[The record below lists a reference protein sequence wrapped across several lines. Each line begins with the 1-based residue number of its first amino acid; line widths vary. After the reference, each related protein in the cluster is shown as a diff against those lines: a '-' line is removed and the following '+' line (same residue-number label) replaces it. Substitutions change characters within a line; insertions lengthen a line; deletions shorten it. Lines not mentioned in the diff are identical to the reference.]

1 MSRPARP
8 HPRRRPARRLVPVLA
23 AGGLLAG
30 ALAGT
35 PTTAEAWNSV
45 PTTGGDSWGVHDAAN
60 PGLDT
65 GSVRGTVGNAATA
78 GGALQGY
85 GGIRVEVDRG
95 TSRLNGIL
103 LRGFGLTYDGQQSFT
118 STRGVDVDG
127 VVVRRELVVP
137 TGSSYGRFFDTF
149 TNTTPAP
156 VTLDVAFGGQLG
168 YDTGENQ
175 SEISRTG
182 SGDRAISSADG
193 WASWYTPTT
202 AAGNPSQNG
211 PSATVFG
218 TPGYAPSLKRMGNFL
233 LDPFTEALPTTG
245 DAANHPGFVNTLTV
259 APGATASVLHYV
271 VTGLP
276 EGRAVLGAT
285 RAAGTQVSAVENT
298 ATSLTAAPVTT
309 GLSTAELCTVTNF
322 TPATLGLGAS
332 DCTRRPTSEIVDAPI
347 GSVAA
352 TTPTTTS
359 PYDVVGRT
367 ITQLVADLRSGRTS
381 SQQIVRAYLDRIAA
395 YDRGPGGLN
404 SVITVAPDAM
414 AQAKAADAARAA
426 GDTRPLLGIP
436 VMAKDIIDT
445 KDMPTTGGSRVFDG
459 YRPQTDAFQVDLMR
473 KAGAIVMGKANL
485 AEFANDGH
493 ASPNAY
499 GAVWNAFDPSRSPIG
514 SSGGSAVAV
523 ASSFTAAAWGTQTGD
538 SLWGPSGAASLYSL
552 RGTDGM
558 QSSGGTMPLTL
569 IQDYVGWIGQSIEDL
584 ALLLDVTAKDNPAD
598 VLDDVANGKRPTDW
612 SATLKADAL
621 RGKVI
626 GVPATAFDDP
636 FGTTTVSDALRA
648 RFDVFRQAGATIRT
662 IPDFTNVPTRGN
674 YGNTGYE
681 GWLQWLEAHPDAPYS
696 RPEQITN
703 NPLRVPYQYPGP
715 YTGDGTGMTDQ
726 QQRDFE
732 AYRALYRANLATWMD
747 DNGVDAVLYPT
758 ELSEIHLNDTV
769 QPSFGRK
776 DPQSSASGVPTVV
789 FPAGATVNGNPVGF
803 QLQGKAFQDAELMG
817 FAYAFDKIAQGR
829 ILPLAVTPR
838 LAYDAGA
845 VPPAVTPLTPTP
857 QPPTVTPAGP
867 KRLTVVSPRAVAKMS
882 RKGKAKVSLPVGC
895 ASVNDDCTGRVVV
908 TVRGRAFSAPVTVG
922 AGGLE
927 TVTVTLSRKASAA
940 LRRGRA
946 QKVQVTFVGL
956 LGTASTTTP
965 VKVKVRPRR

>member
-1 MSRPARP
+1 M
-8 HPRRRPARRLVPVLA
+8 
-23 AGGLLAG
+23 
-30 ALAGT
+30 
-35 PTTAEAWNSV
+35 
-45 PTTGGDSWGVHDAAN
+45 
-60 PGLDT
+60 
-65 GSVRGTVGNAATA
+65 
-78 GGALQGY
+78 
-85 GGIRVEVDRG
+85 
-95 TSRLNGIL
+95 
-103 LRGFGLTYDGQQSFT
+103 
-118 STRGVDVDG
+118 
-127 VVVRRELVVP
+127 
-137 TGSSYGRFFDTF
+137 
-149 TNTTPAP
+149 
-156 VTLDVAFGGQLG
+156 
-168 YDTGENQ
+168 
-175 SEISRTG
+175 
-182 SGDRAISSADG
+182 
-193 WASWYTPTT
+193 
-202 AAGNPSQNG
+202 
-211 PSATVFG
+211 
-218 TPGYAPSLKRMGNFL
+218 
-233 LDPFTEALPTTG
+233 
-245 DAANHPGFVNTLTV
+245 
-259 APGATASVLHYV
+259 
-271 VTGLP
+271 
-276 EGRAVLGAT
+276 
-285 RAAGTQVSAVENT
+285 
-298 ATSLTAAPVTT
+298 
-309 GLSTAELCTVTNF
+309 
-322 TPATLGLGAS
+322 
-332 DCTRRPTSEIVDAPI
+332 
-347 GSVAA
+347 
-352 TTPTTTS
+352 
-359 PYDVVGRT
+359 
-367 ITQLVADLRSGRTS
+367 
-381 SQQIVRAYLDRIAA
+381 RAYLDRIAA

-445 KDMPTTGGSRVFDG
+445 LDMPTTGGSRVFDG
-459 YRPQTDAFQVDLMR
+459 YRPKSDAFQVDLMR
-473 KAGAIVMGKANL
+473 KAGAIIMGKANL

-493 ASPNAY
+493 ASPNGY

-636 FGTTTVSDALRA
+636 FQTTTVSNALRA
-648 RFDVFRQAGATIRT
+648 KFDVFRQAGATIKT
-662 IPDFTNVPTRGN
+662 IPDFTDVPARGN

-732 AYRALYRANLATWMD
+732 AYRALYRSNLAGWMD
-747 DNGVDAVLYPT
+747 SNGVDAVLYPT

-776 DPQSSASGVPTVV
+776 DPQSSASGVPTVI

-829 ILPLAVTPR
+829 ILPTKVTPR
-838 LAYDAGA
+838 LAYDADA
-845 VPPAVTPLTPTP
+845 VPAVVTPLTPTP
-857 QPPTVTPAGP
+857 SS
-867 KRLTVVSPRAVAKMS
+867 KRLTVVSSRALAKIS
-882 RKGKAKVSLPVGC
+882 RKGKAKVALSVGC
-895 ASVNDDCTGRVVV
+895 ASASDPCVGRVVV
-908 TVRGRAFSAPVTVG
+908 TVKGRAFSAPVTVG
-922 AGGLE
+922 AGGLK
-927 TVTVTLSRKASAA
+927 TVTVTLSRKASKA
-940 LRRGRA
+940 LRRGKA
-946 QKVQVTFVGL
+946 GKPAKAVKAKVTFVGL
-956 LGTASTTTP
+956 LGTTSTTTP
-965 VKVKVRPRR
+965 VTVTVRARR